1 MAQPLRKIFQK
12 NLLSGADAVAPQGRR
27 ERAPRQEGAGR
38 KAAAGSG
45 RCTLDL
51 SGAATTALGL
61 ALACAVGWAFFM
73 GYLVGR
79 GEHPRRGVESVAG
92 LILPQGNGTGQ
103 RAPLP
108 GEEALPP
115 GQQGAQ
121 APVASEAAP
130 ELAGGPGVAEA
141 GGAPAAALAASPAP
155 APEAVAEAPATQ
167 QSGQASGQQAP
178 PAYPF
183 TKPQGEG
190 LAAWGITPGQAPQGA
205 PAQGANPQA
214 AAASQPGRQV
224 AATAREAAPKKPAQP
239 AKPAEPRFDYVFQAA
254 AFKGPVDAERLR
266 GRLEAAGLRAHVRPS
281 GKVRLVVVSLRGS
294 AEEARRVRGTLAGLG
309 LGRPILLEKTPV
321 TEKAG
326 GKGRRGSAPR

>member
-12 NLLSGADAVAPQGRR
+12 NLVSGADAAGPQPRR
-27 ERAPRQEGAGR
+27 ERAARQEGAGGGR
-38 KAAAGSG
+38 KARSG
-45 RCTLDL
+45 RRTLDL

-92 LILPQGNGTGQ
+92 LILPQGDAASR

-108 GEEALPP
+108 GEEALDPA
-115 GQQGAQ
+115 QQGGALV
-121 APVASEAAP
+121 PVAPEAAP
-130 ELAGGPGVAEA
+130 EVGGGAATP
-141 GGAPAAALAASPAP
+141 GAPAVAQAASPG
-155 APEAVAEAPATQ
+155 PEPVAEAPAAQ
-167 QSGQASGQQAP
+167 QSGQASG

-183 TKPQGEG
+183 TRPQGEG
-190 LAAWGITPGQAPQGA
+190 LAAWGITPETAPQGA
-205 PAQGANPQA
+205 GAQGANPQA
-214 AAASQPGRQV
+214 AAASQPGRQP
-224 AATAREAAPKKPAQP
+224 AATAPQPAQKKAAQP
-239 AKPAEPRFDYVFQAA
+239 VKPAEPRFDYVFQAA

-266 GRLEAAGLRAHVRPS
+266 GRLEAAGLRAQVRPS

-294 AEEARRVRGTLAGLG
+294 VEEARRVRGTLAGLG
-309 LGRPILLEKTPV
+309 LGRPILLEKSPV

>member
-12 NLLSGADAVAPQGRR
+12 NLLSGADAASPQPRR
-27 ERAPRQEGAGR
+27 ERAARQGEAGGGR
-38 KAAAGSG
+38 KAAAKSG
-45 RCTLDL
+45 RRTLDL
-51 SGAATTALGL
+51 SGAATTALAL

-92 LILPQGNGTGQ
+92 LILPQGESAARRT
-103 RAPLP
+103 PLP
-108 GEEALPP
+108 GEEALDPA
-115 GQQGAQ
+115 QLGAAL
-121 APVASEAAP
+121 APVAPEA
-130 ELAGGPGVAEA
+130 PGEA
-141 GGAPAAALAASPAP
+141 GTPEVPTPPAAAQAAGS
-155 APEAVAEAPATQ
+155 APEAMAEAPAAQ
-167 QSGQASGQQAP
+167 PSGEPTP

-183 TKPQGEG
+183 TRPQGEG
-190 LAAWGITPGQAPQGA
+190 LAAWGITPERAAQGA

-214 AAASQPGRQV
+214 AAAPQPGRQP
-224 AATAREAAPKKPAQP
+224 AATAREAAPKKAAPP
-239 AKPAEPRFDYVFQAA
+239 VKPAEPRFDYVFQAA

-266 GRLEAAGLRAHVRPS
+266 GRLEAAGLRAQVRPS

-309 LGRPILLEKTPV
+309 LGRPILLEKSPV

>member
-12 NLLSGADAVAPQGRR
+12 NLLSGADAAAPQGRR
-27 ERAPRQEGAGR
+27 ERGARQGEAGGGR
-38 KAAAGSG
+38 KAKSG
-45 RCTLDL
+45 RRTLDL
-51 SGAATTALGL
+51 SGAATTALAL

-92 LILPQGNGTGQ
+92 LILPQGESAARRT
-103 RAPLP
+103 PLP
-108 GEEALPP
+108 GEEALDPA
-115 GQQGAQ
+115 QQGAAL
-121 APVASEAAP
+121 APVAPEAAP
-130 ELAGGPGVAEA
+130 EVGGGAATP
-141 GGAPAAALAASPAP
+141 GAPAVAQAASPE
-155 APEAVAEAPATQ
+155 PEPVAEAPAVQ
-167 QSGQASGQQAP
+167 HSGQVAGQAPGQQAP

-183 TKPQGEG
+183 TRPQGEG
-190 LAAWGITPGQAPQGA
+190 LAAWGITPEQAPQGA

-214 AAASQPGRQV
+214 AAAPQPGRQP

-239 AKPAEPRFDYVFQAA
+239 VKPAEPRFDYVFQAA

-266 GRLEAAGLRAHVRPS
+266 GRLEAAGLRAQVRPS

-309 LGRPILLEKTPV
+309 LGRPILLEKSPV